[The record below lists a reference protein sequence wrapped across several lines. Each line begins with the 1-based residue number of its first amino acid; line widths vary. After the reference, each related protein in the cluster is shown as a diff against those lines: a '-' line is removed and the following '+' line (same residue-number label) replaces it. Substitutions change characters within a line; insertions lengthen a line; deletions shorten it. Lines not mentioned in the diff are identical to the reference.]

1 MELSN
6 ITKLLLWLLSKRD
19 DIGGIRLHEAN
30 DDIIEIPTE
39 EYAELIS
46 ALGFEFES
54 DELTGDGDT
63 AAIGLAFDRDHLEDC
78 FHAPS
83 SDQSI

>member
-1 MELSN
+1 MELSR
-6 ITKLLLWLLSKRD
+6 ITRLLLWLLSKRD
-19 DIGGIRLHEAN
+19 DIGGIRLHEADN
-30 DDIIEIPTE
+30 DVFEMPTE
-39 EYAELIS
+39 EYAELLACFGI
-46 ALGFEFES
+46 EYDP

-83 SDQSI
+83 SDQSV

>member
-19 DIGGIRLHEAN
+19 DIGGIRLHEAD

>member
-1 MELSN
+1 MELSW
-6 ITKLLLWLLSKRD
+6 ITKALLWLLSKRN
-19 DIGGIRLHEAN
+19 DIGQINLHEPEEET
-30 DDIIEIPTE
+30 IVLSLE
-39 EYAELIS
+39 EYSELVS
-46 ALGFEFES
+46 ALGFDLES

-83 SDQSI
+83 SDQSV

>member
-1 MELSN
+1 MELSW
-6 ITKLLLWLLSKRD
+6 ITKALLWLLSKRN
-19 DIGGIRLHEAN
+19 DIGQINLHEPEEET
-30 DDIIEIPTE
+30 IVLSLE
-39 EYAELIS
+39 EYSELIS
-46 ALGFEFES
+46 ALGFDLES

-83 SDQSI
+83 SDQSV